1 MKSRFV
7 VEGLA
12 GHKKLRGTIAVKGA
26 KNAALKALAAT
37 VLFEDTVPFE
47 NLPDI
52 EDVKRMQELL
62 AGLLAPSEV
71 EGPVL
76 KKDIAERLRASIVL
90 TGPTLARYGTVTVP
104 FPGGCVLGER
114 PIDLFLEGFRAMG
127 ATVKE
132 QDDLFVISGSST
144 SLGAGKLRGAKIF
157 FPSVSVTATET
168 LMLAAV
174 LADGQT
180 MLQNAAMEPEIGAL
194 IEYLNLCGAD
204 IAGAG
209 TPTITINGT
218 GGTLLR
224 AQGRA
229 YITPP
234 DRIETGSF
242 VILAALAGDEV
253 TITDCEPRH
262 VDALLVLMRRAGVT
276 VEVGNNFITIK
287 QGPTLLKSVSV
298 RTHEYPGFP
307 TDLQAPM
314 AVFLTQCQGEATI
327 LETIFDGR
335 FRYAD
340 DLVRMG
346 ATITVMN
353 PHKILIKGPTPLT
366 RKELESPDLR
376 GGLAYLIAATVA
388 EGTSTIDNA
397 YLIDRGYE
405 HIEERLQKLGLNIQR
420 EEV

>member
-1 MKSRFV
+1 MKSKFV

-12 GHKKLRGTIAVKGA
+12 GRKTLRGEIAVRGA
-26 KNAALKALAAT
+26 KNAALKALAAS
-37 VLFEDTVPFE
+37 VLFDDAVVYE

-62 AGLLAPSEV
+62 AGLLAPSKV

-76 KKDIAERLRASIVL
+76 KKEIAERLRASIVL
-90 TGPTLARYGTVTVP
+90 TGPVLARYGTVTFP

-114 PIDLFLEGFRAMG
+114 PIDLFLEGYKAMG
-127 ATVKE
+127 AVVEEK
-132 QDDLFVISGSST
+132 DDLFTITGT
-144 SLGAGKLRGAKIF
+144 LKGARIF

-168 LMLAAV
+168 LLLAAV
-174 LADGQT
+174 LAQGET
-180 MLQNAAMEPEIGAL
+180 VLQNAAMEPEIGAL
-194 IEYLNLCGAD
+194 IEYLNSCGAH
-204 IAGAG
+204 IEGAG
-209 TPTITINGT
+209 TPTLTIAGT
-218 GGTLLR
+218 GGTLLHSN
-224 AQGRA
+224 GLP
-229 YITPP
+229 YVTPP

-242 VILAALAGDEV
+242 VILAALAGDDV
-253 TITDCEPRH
+253 KITNCEPRH
-262 VDALLVLMRRAGVT
+262 VDALLVLLRRAGVS
-276 VEVGNNFITIK
+276 VEVGESTITIK
-287 QGPTLLKSVSV
+287 NKKGPYKSVSV

-340 DLVRMG
+340 DLIRMG
-346 ATITVMN
+346 GGITVMN
-353 PHKILIKGPTPLT
+353 PHKILIKGPTPLS

-376 GGLAYLIAATVA
+376 GGLAYIIAAAVA

-405 HIEERLQKLGLNIQR
+405 HIESRLQKLGLNIQR

>member
-12 GHKKLRGTIAVKGA
+12 GKKTLRGAIAVKGA
-26 KNAALKALAAT
+26 KNAALKALAAS
-37 VLFEDTVPFE
+37 VLFDDAVIIE
-47 NLPDI
+47 NLPEI

-62 AGLLAPSEV
+62 VGGL
-71 EGPVL
+71 PVL
-76 KKDIAERLRASIVL
+76 KKEIAERLRASIVL
-90 TGPTLARYGTVTVP
+90 TGPVLARYGSVTFP

-114 PIDLFLEGFRAMG
+114 PIDLFLDGFKAMG
-127 ATVKE
+127 AAVEEKD
-132 QDDLFVISGSST
+132 QLFTIF
-144 SLGAGKLRGAKIF
+144 GKLKGARIF

-174 LADGQT
+174 LAEGET
-180 MLQNAAMEPEIGAL
+180 MLENAAMEPEIGAL
-194 IEYLNLCGAD
+194 IRYLNKCGAR
-204 IAGAG
+204 IEGAD
-209 TPTITINGT
+209 TPTLIIKGT
-218 GGTLLR
+218 GGKLLNSN
-224 AQGRA
+224 GLP
-229 YITPP
+229 YVTPP

-242 VILAALAGDEV
+242 VILAALAGSEV
-253 TITDCEPRH
+253 KITDCEPRH
-262 VDALLVLMRRAGVT
+262 VDALLALLRKAGVV
-276 VEVGNNFITIK
+276 VEVGKDYITIK
-287 QGPTLLKSVSV
+287 RSPTSLTSVSV

-314 AVFLTQCQGEATI
+314 AVFLTQCAGEATI
-327 LETIFDGR
+327 LESIFDGR

-340 DLVRMG
+340 DLIRMG
-346 ATITVMN
+346 ANITVMN
-353 PHKILIKGPTPLT
+353 PHKILIKGPTPLG

-376 GGLAYLIAATVA
+376 GGLAYIIAAAVA

-405 HIEERLQKLGLNIQR
+405 RIEERLQNLGLNIKR

>member
-7 VEGLA
+7 VEGL
-12 GHKKLRGTIAVKGA
+12 GGKKTLRGEIAVKGA
-26 KNAALKALAAT
+26 KNAALKALSAS
-37 VLFEDTVPFE
+37 VLFDDAVSIE

-62 AGLLAPSEV
+62 AGGL
-71 EGPVL
+71 PVL
-76 KKDIAERLRASIVL
+76 KKEIAERLRASIVL
-90 TGPTLARYGTVTVP
+90 TGPTLARYGTVTFP

-114 PIDLFLEGFRAMG
+114 PIDLFLGGFKA
-127 ATVKE
+127 
-132 QDDLFVISGSST
+132 
-144 SLGAGKLRGAKIF
+144 LGAVVEEKDELFTITGKLKGARIF

-168 LMLAAV
+168 LMMAAV
-174 LADGQT
+174 LAEGET
-180 MLQNAAMEPEIGAL
+180 ELQNSAMEPEIGAL
-194 IEYLNLCGAD
+194 IRYLNACGAH
-204 IAGAG
+204 IEGAD
-209 TPTITINGT
+209 TPTLVIKGT
-218 GGTLLR
+218 GGKLLHSS
-224 AQGRA
+224 GLP

-242 VILAALAGDEV
+242 CLLAALLGDEV
-253 TITDCEPRH
+253 KVTNCEPLH
-262 VDALLVLMRRAGVT
+262 VDALLALLRKAGAKFDIGPDYIVC
-276 VEVGNNFITIK
+276 
-287 QGPTLLKSVSV
+287 QGLALPSDKYRSVSV

-314 AVFLTQCQGEATI
+314 AVFLTQCAGEATI

-340 DLVRMG
+340 DLIRMG
-346 ATITVMN
+346 GDITVMN
-353 PHKILIKGPTPLT
+353 PHKILIKGPTPLS

-376 GGLAYLIAATVA
+376 GGLAYIIAAAVA

-405 HIEERLQKLGLNIQR
+405 RIEERLQKLGLNIRR

>member
-1 MKSRFV
+1 MKSKFV

-12 GHKKLRGTIAVKGA
+12 GQKTLRGEIAVRGA
-26 KNAALKALAAT
+26 KNAALKALAAS
-37 VLFEDTVPFE
+37 VLFDDALTYE

-62 AGLLAPSEV
+62 QGGLPI
-71 EGPVL
+71 L
-76 KKDIAERLRASIVL
+76 KKEIAERLRASIVL
-90 TGPTLARYGTVTVP
+90 TGPVLARYGTVTFP

-114 PIDLFLEGFRAMG
+114 PIDLFLEGYKAMG
-127 ATVKE
+127 AVVEEK
-132 QDDLFVISGSST
+132 DDLFTITGT
-144 SLGAGKLRGAKIF
+144 LKGARIF

-168 LMLAAV
+168 LVLAAV
-174 LADGQT
+174 LAQGET
-180 MLQNAAMEPEIGAL
+180 VLQNAAMEPEIGAL
-194 IEYLNLCGAD
+194 IEYLNSCGAH
-204 IAGAG
+204 IEGAG
-209 TPTITINGT
+209 TPTLTITGT
-218 GGTLLR
+218 GGTLVH
-224 AQGRA
+224 AGGKP
-229 YITPP
+229 YVTPP

-242 VILAALAGDEV
+242 VILAALAGDDV
-253 TITDCEPRH
+253 KITNCEPRH
-262 VDALLVLMRRAGVT
+262 VDALLVLLRRAGVS
-276 VEVGNNFITIK
+276 VEVGESTITIK
-287 QGPTLLKSVSV
+287 NKKGPYKSVSV

-340 DLVRMG
+340 DLIRMG
-346 ATITVMN
+346 AGITVMN
-353 PHKILIKGPTPLT
+353 PHKILIKGPTPLS

-376 GGLAYLIAATVA
+376 GGLAYIIAAAVA

-405 HIEERLQKLGLNIQR
+405 HIEQRLQKLGLNIKR